1 MLFIDCEVP
10 CGRAINRPRHSTV
23 ECSTVQYSA
32 VQYST
37 VQYSTCSGDHVA
49 VLAAEC
55 PELEAAGQGE
65 VAGQLQGM

>member
-23 ECSTVQYSA
+23 
-32 VQYST
+32 QYST
-37 VQYSTCSGDHVA
+37 VQYSTCGGDHVA

-55 PELEAAGQGE
+55 PELETAGQGE
-65 VAGQLQGM
+65 VAGKLEGL